1 MPCFYFEAMI
11 SRNKYYLSGRE
22 KFERKDFEGALAD
35 YNRCIAEEENPNVYS
50 ERGVVYFHL
59 KNLSQSLAD
68 MDYAAALEPEN
79 PYRYASRAYIK
90 DAMGDLEGA
99 ITDYEKA
106 VQLDPEDSIAHNNL
120 GLLLEKRGYQQ
131 KAASYFKKAD
141 QLAEMQG
148 FFANPAINSEKLD
161 QALKSDASTL
171 RSNSNQGDEEKKPG
185 KPTLWKIVK
194 QTFTT
199 SSGIKEY
206 FRFLK
211 NGFKP

>member
-1 MPCFYFEAMI
+1 MI
-11 SRNKYYLSGRE
+11 SSNKYYLSGRS
-22 KFERKDFEGALAD
+22 KFEQKDYQGALDD

-59 KNLSQSLAD
+59 KNLSKSLAD
-68 MDYAAALEPEN
+68 MDYAAELEPEN

-99 ITDYEKA
+99 ILDYEKA
-106 VQLDPEDSIAHNNL
+106 IQLDPEDSIAHNNL

-131 KAASYFKKAD
+131 KAASFFKKAD
-141 QLAEMQG
+141 QLASDQG
-148 FFANPAINSEKLD
+148 LFGESDLIKNQSQQVQKEAASEYR
-161 QALKSDASTL
+161 TL
-171 RSNSNQGDEEKKPG
+171 SAVYEKEKPSGG
-185 KPTLWKIVK
+185 KITLWKIVK
-194 QTFTT
+194 ETLTT
-199 SSGIKEY
+199 SSGFKEY